1 MAISKVK
8 RSSTFVRIIMWTLL
22 VIAAFLAVVLLVQQ
36 LRIMDMRKY
45 IPNRLDVVLPPPNWE
60 SMEILDQDRLTR
72 MMDANDQRAEEL
84 DVLSAQLANDSMRLE
99 EQRQQVEKER
109 NSVEEEKKR
118 LNEGEKLYD
127 KKKETIVQTA
137 HELMQMDENIA
148 VQILEKR
155 DNQDIIWIMR
165 VTDELSEEDGMLSVV
180 PVWLELMD
188 PSRAAEI
195 QRERD
200 LIPERQE

>member
-45 IPNRLDVVLPPPNWE
+45 IPSRLDVVLPPPNWE

-137 HELMQMDENIA
+137 RELMQMDENIA

>member
-1 MAISKVK
+1 MAINRAKP
-8 RSSTFVRIIMWTLL
+8 SSTFVRIIMWLLL
-22 VIAAFLAVVLLVQQ
+22 VVAAFLGVVLLVQQ

-84 DVLSAQLANDSMRLE
+84 DVLSLQLANDQMRLE
-99 EQRQQVEKER
+99 EQRKQIEKEQV
-109 NSVEEEKKR
+109 SVEEEKKR

-127 KKKETIVQTA
+127 KKKETVVQTA
-137 HELMQMDENIA
+137 RELMQMDENIA

-155 DNQDIIWIMR
+155 DNQDIIWIMS
-165 VTDELSEEDGMLSVV
+165 VTDQLAQEDGMLSVV

-188 PSRAAEI
+188 PTRAAEI

-200 LIPERQE
+200 LIPDQLE